1 MKAETVSKAIRGN
14 DDNTLRLVIPKA
26 IREHMGLKAGQ
37 RVLWVPRAN
46 GVVVLSNVEDVLALT
61 LNDAG
66 ARANAGA
73 DHDQTALA

>member
-14 DDNTLRLVIPKA
+14 DDTLRLVIPKA

-46 GVVVLSNVEDVLALT
+46 GTVVLSNIEDMLALA
-61 LNDAG
+61 LN
-66 ARANAGA
+66 NAGA
-73 DHDQTALA
+73 KANARADHDAPRAG